1 MKAEKETDRYSTL
14 TDSQLFGRVVYIGP
28 TLRADG
34 GIATVLRSYRDM
46 LPAFRH
52 IATNSRFGPL
62 GSAVKMAA
70 LMVRLPL
77 MKLAGGTDILHIHGA
92 TGKSWM
98 RKSLIIRWGAFLGFK
113 TVYHSHGGSMAEYS
127 QRYGREKMGRTL
139 RRCAAIAT
147 LSHYWRHFFSE
158 TFGHPNVAVINN
170 VVERPADEELHTAA
184 PRRMLPSENAPL
196 RLLFLGAI
204 NEKKGIFDLVETI
217 AAHAGDWRGRVILE
231 VGGDGP
237 MMTQLREML
246 KQRGIDEM
254 IRLHGWISGSDKENL
269 FKQCDAI
276 VLPSYIEGMPI
287 SILEGMARA
296 MPVIASNVGGI
307 PEIVTDGVNGFIF
320 APGDTH
326 ALASAINAYLSTDG
340 LLARHG
346 AESLLRA
353 EPFLPEAV
361 IASLASLYRSL

>member
-1 MKAEKETDRYSTL
+1 M
-14 TDSQLFGRVVYIGP
+14 
-28 TLRADG
+28 
-34 GIATVLRSYRDM
+34 
-46 LPAFRH
+46 
-52 IATNSRFGPL
+52 
-62 GSAVKMAA
+62 
-70 LMVRLPL
+70 
-77 MKLAGGTDILHIHGA
+77 
-92 TGKSWM
+92 
-98 RKSLIIRWGAFLGFK
+98 
-113 TVYHSHGGSMAEYS
+113 
-127 QRYGREKMGRTL
+127 
-139 RRCAAIAT
+139 
-147 LSHYWRHFFSE
+147 
-158 TFGHPNVAVINN
+158 
-170 VVERPADEELHTAA
+170 
-184 PRRMLPSENAPL
+184 
-196 RLLFLGAI
+196 
-204 NEKKGIFDLVETI
+204 ETI